1 VTQANSFCGLD
12 DGERALGVTYEASP
26 LEESTAARV
35 QSMVL
40 PSVGKGDSV
49 MSNKE
54 LVRTALTAVFIN
66 GDVTAV
72 DKYWS
77 GSYIQHNPQVPNGHD
92 SLKQLL
98 STPIPNFK
106 YELGLAIEEGD
117 FVMVHGRYTGLG
129 PKPLVGVDIFR
140 VKDGQLAE
148 HWDVLQEEV
157 PAENTASGNA
167 MFPIV

>member
-1 VTQANSFCGLD
+1 
-12 DGERALGVTYEASP
+12 
-26 LEESTAARV
+26 
-35 QSMVL
+35 
-40 PSVGKGDSV
+40 

-66 GDVTAV
+66 RDVTAV

-77 GSYIQHNPQVPNGHD
+77 NTYRQHNPQVPNGRD

-98 STPIPNFK
+98 SRPMPNFK
-106 YELGLAIEEGD
+106 YEMGFAMEESD

-129 PKPLVGVDIFR
+129 PKPLIGVDIFR
-140 VKDGQLAE
+140 INDGKLAE

>member
-1 VTQANSFCGLD
+1 
-12 DGERALGVTYEASP
+12 
-26 LEESTAARV
+26 
-35 QSMVL
+35 
-40 PSVGKGDSV
+40 

-72 DKYWS
+72 DRYWS
-77 GSYIQHNPQVPNGHD
+77 NTYLQHNPQIPNGYD

-98 STPIPNFK
+98 STPMPNFK
-106 YELGLAIEEGD
+106 YEMGLAMEEGD

-129 PKPLVGVDIFR
+129 PKPLIGVDIFR
-140 VKDGQLAE
+140 IKDGKLAE

-157 PAENTASGNA
+157 PAENTVSGNP
-167 MFPIV
+167 MFPIL